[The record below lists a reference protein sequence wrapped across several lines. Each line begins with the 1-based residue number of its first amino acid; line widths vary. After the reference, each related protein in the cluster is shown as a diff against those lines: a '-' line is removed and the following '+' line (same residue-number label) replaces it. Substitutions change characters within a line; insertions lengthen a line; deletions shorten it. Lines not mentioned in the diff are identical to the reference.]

1 MILQVYDDS
10 LVFIVLPDDVI
21 SFEELP
27 LEINDF
33 FYFLMGWRSLDL
45 SENLAEEKRKWS
57 FLIAPESVFLKNW
70 FKTDS
75 AIGIQVS
82 QLLYGKFFHGMTTL
96 LFFPIVDF
104 HSDE

>member
-10 LVFIVLPDDVI
+10 LVFVVLPDDVI
-21 SFEELP
+21 SFEELS

-45 SENLAEEKRKWS
+45 SENLAEEKWKWS
-57 FLIAPESVFLKNW
+57 FLVGPESVFLKNW

-104 HSDE
+104 DSDE

>member
-10 LVFIVLPDDVI
+10 LVFVVLPYDVI

-33 FYFLMGWRSLDL
+33 LHFLMSWRSFDL

-57 FLIAPESVFLKNW
+57 FLVGPERVFLKNW
-70 FKTDS
+70 FKTNI

-82 QLLYGKFFHGMTTL
+82 QLLYGEFFHGVITL
-96 LFFPIVDF
+96 LLLPIVDF
-104 HSDE
+104 DSD